1 MEKCA
6 WFFAVFP
13 PSRECVVDV
22 PPTFAS
28 FKQCTSAAGFSV
40 VFSASDE
47 QHSMELRCSLKWAT
61 LASCMVLTLAI
72 PASLIEEIKASEL
85 RNNKGK
91 YVERLL
97 LPLVKVSNIDQRSLK
112 FVV

>member
-1 MEKCA
+1 
-6 WFFAVFP
+6 
-13 PSRECVVDV
+13 
-22 PPTFAS
+22 
-28 FKQCTSAAGFSV
+28 
-40 VFSASDE
+40 
-47 QHSMELRCSLKWAT
+47 MELRCSLKWAT

-97 LPLVKVSNIDQRSLK
+97 LHLVKLSNIDQRSLK
-112 FVV
+112 VCSLRIDIFPKEVLATGLQP